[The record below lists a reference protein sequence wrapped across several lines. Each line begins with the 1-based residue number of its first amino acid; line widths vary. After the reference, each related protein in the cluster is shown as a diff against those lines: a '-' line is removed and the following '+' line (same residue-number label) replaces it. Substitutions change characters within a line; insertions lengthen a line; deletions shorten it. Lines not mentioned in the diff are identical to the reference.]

1 VGKQSFRVVISSA
14 LLAVLAACGGGG
26 GDAGSASA
34 AVDSAPLIGSA
45 GGTVSHA
52 SGAAV
57 IVPPGGTQGD
67 VTIRIA
73 MDSTGAPPWSPTLTA
88 AGDIY
93 AVTPHGARFSAPAQV
108 RLPIGPAL
116 LGLDGTLMMAK
127 AQSGGSGWTLLNGA
141 VREGDTLVAKV
152 DSFSFFRVV
161 VVPRPVTIAPFDVH
175 AEAVSCTPG
184 SVIPGGFGCLIDGGG
199 STMAARIQISGQAL
213 AGCDLRAPVALSV
226 TAYPTRSSNPL
237 TPAANAK
244 IVLIDKQEL
253 TGQAATP
260 LDLRPLPPRTITLNP
275 TLVPWFG
282 YENILLQVTTDC
294 YDWQPGPFANSQPTL
309 VAVSQQWRP
318 LAMMFGAAQFAANAL
333 FANGRQYNPIAWVQQ
348 PDAPVGV
355 EGQPLRLGAVLTG
368 GASLGNLIDTT
379 GSDPTW
385 RPPSEND
392 AATVDWE
399 RSEDGGVS
407 WRPVSRSW
415 EYDADPDPYH
425 AGRPWRFWGT
435 GTDLPSLTRQDA
447 AALFR
452 GRACY
457 TIPGQSQ
464 VCHNSQG
471 KRLTIAAA
479 GGLPTLLSQ
488 PTSQLIRQGRRRASP
503 WWRPG
508 CRDRRCNGASS
519 CRARAATSTCR
530 ARPRPRT
537 RPHRRASSRT
547 ARATWSSPIPASPP
561 PRARRSRSRSARS
574 TWHRWSSPI
583 RHRSRS
589 SAAAMPCSPSSPAAP
604 RRSATSGGRTAL
616 PSPARTAR
624 CCAWPASW
632 RRRQV
637 PTARP

>member
-1 VGKQSFRVVISSA
+1 
-14 LLAVLAACGGGG
+14 
-26 GDAGSASA
+26 
-34 AVDSAPLIGSA
+34 
-45 GGTVSHA
+45 
-52 SGAAV
+52 
-57 IVPPGGTQGD
+57 
-67 VTIRIA
+67 
-73 MDSTGAPPWSPTLTA
+73 
-88 AGDIY
+88 
-93 AVTPHGARFSAPAQV
+93 
-108 RLPIGPAL
+108 
-116 LGLDGTLMMAK
+116 
-127 AQSGGSGWTLLNGA
+127 
-141 VREGDTLVAKV
+141 
-152 DSFSFFRVV
+152 
-161 VVPRPVTIAPFDVH
+161 
-175 AEAVSCTPG
+175 
-184 SVIPGGFGCLIDGGG
+184 
-199 STMAARIQISGQAL
+199 MAARIQISGQAL

-488 PTSQLIRQGRRRASP
+488 PTSQLIRQGQTASFTVVATGLP
-503 WWRPG
+503 GPTLQWRVLLP
-508 CRDRRCNGASS
+508 GASS
-519 CRARAATSTCR
+519 YVDVPGATSATYTTAPAGLEQNGSR
-530 ARPRPRT
+530 YVVVADTGVATATSLPVTLSVSPFDVAPVVLTDPAPLSVVSGSDAVFAIVARGTEALSYQWRKDGIAIAGANSPVLRL
-537 RPHRRASSRT
+537 AGVVAAQAGAYS
-547 ARATWSSPIPASPP
+547 ATV
-561 PRARRSRSRSARS
+561 
-574 TWHRWSSPI
+574 TN
-583 RHRSRS
+583 
-589 SAAAMPCSPSSPAAP
+589 AAG
-604 RRSATSGGRTAL
+604 SATSHPAALAVGAGTPAPVPPTIVTQPVSVLVNAGNTATFAVGV
-616 PSPARTAR
+616 SGSGAIAY
-624 CCAWPASW
+624 
-632 RRRQV
+632 Q
-637 PTARP
+637 